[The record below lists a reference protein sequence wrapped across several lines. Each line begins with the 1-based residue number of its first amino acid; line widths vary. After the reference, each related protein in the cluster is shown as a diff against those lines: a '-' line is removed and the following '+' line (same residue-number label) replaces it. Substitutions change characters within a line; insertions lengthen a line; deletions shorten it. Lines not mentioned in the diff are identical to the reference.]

1 MINLWKTCLATPYNH
16 KYFPAKIA
24 GLFLYLLAFC
34 NVVYADAPA
43 SAYIVSPE
51 NNATVSSPVT
61 VIFGLTGMGVAP
73 AGVERAG
80 TGHHHLLVNATAL
93 PPLDQPLGSEVIH
106 FGGGQTQTTIELEP
120 GEHTLQLIL
129 GDHLHRPHNPPIV
142 SEKITITVK

>member
-1 MINLWKTCLATPYNH
+1 MIYSLNNHLTTLSTHKSGLA
-16 KYFPAKIA
+16 KFA
-24 GLFLYLLAFC
+24 GLLLCSLTFC
-34 NVVYADAPA
+34 NLVYADAPA
-43 SAYIVSPE
+43 TAYIVSPE

-61 VIFGLTGMGVAP
+61 VIFGLSGMGVAP

-80 TGHHHLLVNATAL
+80 TGHHHLLVNAKEL
-93 PPLDQPLGSEVIH
+93 PPLDQPLGSDVIH
-106 FGGGQTQTTIELEP
+106 FGGGQTQTSIELEP